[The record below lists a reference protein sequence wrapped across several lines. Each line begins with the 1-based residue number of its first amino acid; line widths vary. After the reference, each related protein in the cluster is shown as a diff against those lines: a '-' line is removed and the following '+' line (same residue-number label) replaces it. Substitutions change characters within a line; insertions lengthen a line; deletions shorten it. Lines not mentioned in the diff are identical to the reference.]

1 MGREYSEGVSWT
13 FAPRDTQRGTQPLG
27 VMEPAGRM
35 LFKPGSHG
43 PKVPAEDGACL
54 GGQNSASYIN

>member
-13 FAPRDTQRGTQPLG
+13 SAPRDTPRGTQPLG
-27 VMEPAGRM
+27 VMEPAGWM

-43 PKVPAEDGACL
+43 P
-54 GGQNSASYIN
+54 GGPG

>member
-13 FAPRDTQRGTQPLG
+13 SAPHDTRRGTQPLG

-43 PKVPAEDGACL
+43 P
-54 GGQNSASYIN
+54 GGPG